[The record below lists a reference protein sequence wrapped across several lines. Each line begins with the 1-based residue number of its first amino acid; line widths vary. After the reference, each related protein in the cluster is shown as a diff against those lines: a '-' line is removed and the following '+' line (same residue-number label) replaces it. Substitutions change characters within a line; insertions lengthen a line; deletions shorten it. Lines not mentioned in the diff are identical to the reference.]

1 MTLQVFAQNILSAMS
16 QLELCQGVCVWLC
29 WTDFWIESFEFE
41 SRSVHSILNST
52 WGRMCFICLL
62 ARKCERERERESTWR
77 QLYQGGEEWIG
88 IYWGNFSKVELHLL
102 CLRNY
107 YNFDPSARSGPVS
120 FVLSSSNY
128 ESTLCAL
135 TKIFLLLSFESILGP
150 PRTVETVRGRKT
162 FAPASG
168 NLEAR
173 VGNPTSASATAA
185 TAFACS
191 ASGCHNWCELPHC

>member
-1 MTLQVFAQNILSAMS
+1 MCVFVTVLNRLLNWKFWIWIALSSLDS
-16 QLELCQGVCVWLC
+16 QLKLGPHVLHLFVGQ
-29 WTDFWIESFEFE
+29 
-41 SRSVHSILNST
+41 
-52 WGRMCFICLL
+52 
-62 ARKCERERERESTWR
+62 RKERERESTWR
-77 QLYQGGEEWIG
+77 QLYQGAGEWIG

-107 YNFDPSARSGPVS
+107 YNFGPSARSGPVS

-185 TAFACS
+185 TASACS

>member
-1 MTLQVFAQNILSAMS
+1 MCVTVLNRLLNWKFWIWIALSSFDS
-16 QLELCQGVCVWLC
+16 QLNLGPHVLHLFVGQ
-29 WTDFWIESFEFE
+29 
-41 SRSVHSILNST
+41 
-52 WGRMCFICLL
+52 
-62 ARKCERERERESTWR
+62 RKKRERESTWR
-77 QLYQGGEEWIG
+77 QLHQGGEEWIG

>member
-1 MTLQVFAQNILSAMS
+1 MTLQVFPQNILSAMS
-16 QLELCQGVCVWLC
+16 QLELCQGVCVCVRLC

-52 WGRMCFICLL
+52 WAACASFVCWPEN
-62 ARKCERERERESTWR
+62 ARERESTWR

-107 YNFDPSARSGPVS
+107 YNFGPSARSRPVS

-191 ASGCHNWCELPHC
+191 ASCRIVNS

>member
-16 QLELCQGVCVWLC
+16 QLELSQGVCVCLWLC

-41 SRSVHSILNST
+41 SRSAHSILNST

-62 ARKCERERERESTWR
+62 AREWRESTRR
-77 QLYQGGEEWIG
+77 QLYQGAGEWIG

-107 YNFDPSARSGPVS
+107 YNFGPSARSGPVS

-150 PRTVETVRGRKT
+150 PWTVETVRGRKT

-185 TAFACS
+185 SAIACS

>member
-16 QLELCQGVCVWLC
+16 QLELCQGVCVCVWLC
-29 WTDFWIESFEFE
+29 WTDFWIESLEFE

-62 ARKCERERERESTWR
+62 ARKCERERESTRR

-107 YNFDPSARSGPVS
+107 YNFGPSARSGPVS

>member
-1 MTLQVFAQNILSAMS
+1 MCVCDCVEQTFELKVLNLNRAQLTRFST
-16 QLELCQGVCVWLC
+16 QLGAACASFVCWP
-29 WTDFWIESFEFE
+29 E
-41 SRSVHSILNST
+41 N
-52 WGRMCFICLL
+52 
-62 ARKCERERERESTWR
+62 ARERESTWR

-107 YNFDPSARSGPVS
+107 YNFGPSARSGPVS